1 MTDMPSSPPPWAHVY
16 PPNLDWQMDA
26 VEKPVYALLDN
37 AAQKEPDCVCID
49 FMDRHYT
56 FADMLDLANRTAR
69 GLQQLGLGRGE
80 RVGLCLPNSPYY
92 VAAYFGA
99 LKAGATVVNF
109 NPLYTA
115 DEIRDQIID
124 ADVSIM
130 FTLGLKQIY
139 PKVAA
144 GLQGTNLRNIVVCSL
159 ADALPPV
166 KSLLFQTF
174 KRSEIA
180 ETPLNLQNLPFEW
193 LTRNR
198 GNYQPVEIDPI
209 SEVALLQY
217 TGGTTGVP
225 KGAMLTHANIM
236 TNTEQVRS
244 WLIHAN
250 NHSQTNQTHNGLS
263 DDEPGGECILAALP
277 FFHVFAMT
285 VVMCLGLRIRAKQ
298 IVLPRFDLD
307 QVLKVIDAKR
317 PTLFPA
323 VPTIYSAINGHAHT
337 QRYDLTSIRHCL
349 SGGAPL
355 PLKIRTSFEKLTG
368 CVLVEGYGLSETSPV
383 ACCNPPW
390 GDNKAG
396 SVGIPLPGTFVEI
409 RDIANPSR
417 TVPLGERGEI
427 VIRGP
432 QVMAGYWRRK
442 EATRDAFEGRWLRT
456 GDIGHMD
463 EDGYVFLT
471 DRMNDVINSG
481 GYKIYL
487 RIIEEALYKHPDV
500 QEAVV
505 IAIPHGY
512 RGEAPKAFVKLV
524 DGSNLDVDH
533 LMAFCADH
541 LNPIERPDEIEFRD
555 ELPKTLIGKLSKK
568 ELVEEE
574 KQKRLHNNRT
584 KEPDDG

>member
-1 MTDMPSSPPPWAHVY
+1 MRDLFTPPPPWAHVY
-16 PPNLDWQMDA
+16 PADLDWDMEA
-26 VEKPVYALLDN
+26 LEKPVYALLDD
-37 AAQKEPDCVCID
+37 AAAKAPNEDCVD
-49 FMDRHYT
+49 FLDRQYT
-56 FADMLDLANRTAR
+56 FAEMLDLANRTAR
-69 GLQQLGLGRGE
+69 GLQQLGVQRGE

-92 VAAYFGA
+92 VAAYFGI
-99 LKAGATVVNF
+99 LKAGASVVNF

-115 DEIRDQIID
+115 DEIHDQIVD
-124 ADVSIM
+124 ADVSVM

-139 PKVAA
+139 PKIAA
-144 GLQGTNLRNIVVCSL
+144 ALHKTHLRNIVVCSL

-166 KSLLFQTF
+166 KSMLFHVF
-174 KRSEIA
+174 KRGEIA
-180 ETPLNLQNLPFEW
+180 STPLNLQNLPFEW

-198 GNYQPVEIDPI
+198 GNYDPIEIDPA
-209 SEVALLQY
+209 SEIALLQY
-217 TGGTTGVP
+217 TGGTTGIP

-244 WLIHAN
+244 WLNDH
-250 NHSQTNQTHNGLS
+250 Q
-263 DDEPGGECILAALP
+263 PGRESILAVLP

-285 VVMCLGLRIRAKQ
+285 VVMCLGLRIQAKL

-323 VPTIYSAINGHAHT
+323 VPTIYSAINGHAHIE
-337 QRYDLTSIRHCL
+337 RYDLTSIRHCI
-349 SGGAPL
+349 SGGAAL
-355 PLKIRTSFEKLTG
+355 PLDIRTSFEKLTG
-368 CVLVEGYGLSETSPV
+368 CCLVEGYGLSETSPV
-383 ACCNPPW
+383 VCCNPPW
-390 GDNKAG
+390 AENKAG
-396 SVGIPLPGTFVEI
+396 SIGIPLPGTTVEI

-417 TVPLGERGEI
+417 TMPIGERGE
-427 VIRGP
+427 VVVRGP
-432 QVMAGYWRRK
+432 QVMAGYWNR
-442 EATRDAFEGRWLRT
+442 EEETLNVLEGHWLRT
-456 GDIGHMD
+456 GDVGHMD

-471 DRMNDVINSG
+471 DRMKDVINSG
-481 GYKIYL
+481 GYKIYP
-487 RIIEEALYKHPDV
+487 RVIEEALYKHPDV

-524 DGSNLDVDH
+524 DGSDMDVDH

-574 KQKRLHNNRT
+574 VQKRRQNNLS
-584 KEPDDG
+584 KEPHHG